1 MPASGASHRIHA
13 SGGIMAFVTTFQTE
27 GNEFTAYNIDFSV
40 GPGARGN
47 LPEDIMLV
55 QAVLRIVHFEVSNPL
70 PPPPGETGIEV
81 DGILSRQTR
90 DFIRNAQVL
99 AKKAGESVL
108 LDGIFDPFRHL
119 EERST
124 ISKTR
129 YVFEVINLL
138 ARLRCRDDGIDN
150 YENLPA
156 RTDIPSELAGALST
170 PRRENARK
178 YEETA
183 RAF

>member
-1 MPASGASHRIHA
+1 
-13 SGGIMAFVTTFQTE
+13 MAFVTNLQAG

-55 QAVLRIVHFEVSNPL
+55 QALLRIVHFEISNPL
-70 PPPPGETGIEV
+70 PPPPGETSIDV
-81 DGILSRQTR
+81 DGVLGRQTR
-90 DFIRNAQVL
+90 DFIRNAQAL
-99 AKKAGESVL
+99 AKKTGEPIL
-108 LDGIFDPFRHL
+108 LDGIFDPFRHFD
-119 EERST
+119 ERST

-129 YVFEVINLL
+129 YVFELINLV
-138 ARLRCRDDGIDN
+138 ARLRCKDDGIDN
-150 YENLPA
+150 FEGLPD